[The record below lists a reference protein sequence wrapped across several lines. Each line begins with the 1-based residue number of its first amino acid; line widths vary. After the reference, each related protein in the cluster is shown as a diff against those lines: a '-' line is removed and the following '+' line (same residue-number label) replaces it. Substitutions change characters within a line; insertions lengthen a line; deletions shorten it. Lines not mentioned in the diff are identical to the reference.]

1 MSNNGFPP
9 KEVVARLKEQYPRG
23 TRVELVYMTDP
34 YTKLP
39 EGAQGLVAFVDDA
52 GSVHINW
59 DCGSSLGAV
68 YGEDIIRMVSDS
80 FITDKLF
87 DQIIII
93 RESGKVNMF
102 DVPGVQQEANNR
114 GFYEL
119 VIFLEEHRKEYAEF
133 ILTGRR

>member
-1 MSNNGFPP
+1 MRNNGFPP
-9 KEVVARLKEQYPRG
+9 REVVARLKEQYPRG
-23 TRVELVYMTDP
+23 TRVELVYMNDP

-39 EGAQGLVAFVDDA
+39 EGAKGSVIFVDDA

-68 YGEDIIRMVSDS
+68 YGKDIIRMASDS
-80 FITDKLF
+80 FVTDKLF
-87 DQIIII
+87 DQILTI

-102 DVPGVQQEANNR
+102 DVPGVQQEANER
-114 GFYEL
+114 EFYEL
-119 VIFLEEHRKEYAEF
+119 VVFLEEHRKKYAEF